1 MNINFLHNNE
11 IREKYLKSFVVK
23 EASFGKVF
31 GSPYTFLYLIDGVL
45 FDTSVS
51 AWAYL
56 LCQKLKSVDWK
67 KKIFLTHSHY
77 DHLGGVS
84 VIQSLLGKIEVYA
97 NSYVAKVLNS
107 KTALEIIRKFDAY
120 DSEEIKKFH
129 EIDNVGFDSFTIDFL
144 FDFDTNDYSVIEGID
159 VIYTPGHT
167 KDTVSYY
174 IPKYNSLVMSE
185 SMGIPNYRFTF
196 VLPEFLTSYSLYVK
210 SFEKLKNL
218 VLDNK
223 ISNFLLPHI
232 MYFEY
237 FSDVRDFIRLSE
249 ISLNMYVK
257 QILGFLEKVG
267 VNKDMVVEKADL
279 KTGDLMDLKIR
290 DVFNMV
296 LDGFY
301 VKYELSQPLYGFEAN
316 VKAQIRTI
324 IKELL

>member
-1 MNINFLHNNE
+1 MNVNFLHNNE
-11 IREKYLKSFVVK
+11 IREKYLKNFVVK
-23 EASFGKVF
+23 ETSFGKVF

-56 LCQKLKSVDWK
+56 FCQKLKNVEWK

-84 VIQSLLGKIEVYA
+84 VIESLLGKIEVYA

-107 KTALEIIRKFDAY
+107 KTALEIIKKFDDY

-129 EIDNVGFDSFTIDFL
+129 EIDNVGFDSFSIDFL
-144 FDFDTNDYSVIEGID
+144 FDFGNNDYFFIEGIN

-167 KDTVSYY
+167 KDTVSYH
-174 IPKYNSLVMSE
+174 IPQYNSLVMSE
-185 SMGIPNYRFTF
+185 SMGVPNYRFTF
-196 VLPEFLTSYSLYVK
+196 VLPEFLTSYGLYVK
-210 SFEKLKNL
+210 SFERLKNL

-237 FSDVRDFIRLSE
+237 FSDVKDFIKLSE
-249 ISLNMYVK
+249 ISLSMYVK